1 MGNPD
6 DGIRRGLSRRSLW
19 LAVGLVALVVGVG
32 VAALRNARRGD
43 MILSEQPAFE
53 VRRGPLKISV
63 TESGTIKAREQV
75 IIKSEVEGR
84 TTILYL
90 IPEGTRVKKGEL
102 LVELDSS
109 RLEDQKVDQQIKVQ
123 NAEAVFIRARENL
136 EVVKNQAQSDTD
148 KAELA
153 VTFAKEDLKNYV
165 DGEFPQQVREGEA
178 KIILAEEELQRS
190 EEKLTWSKVLFA
202 EKYLSQSELQADELA
217 AKKAKLDLE
226 LVRADLDLL
235 RKFTYQRKLAQLESD
250 VRQSTMALER
260 TRRRVDADL
269 VQATADLRAKKSE
282 FERQQSKLEKSEEQI
297 AKTKINAPA
306 DGMVV
311 YSTSAKANW
320 RGNVEPLDEGQ
331 EVRELQDLI
340 YLPTAASFMAE
351 VKVHESSLD
360 KISLGLP
367 VRITVD
373 ALPGKQFTG
382 RVGKVAPLPDAQSL
396 FLNPDLKVYKTE
408 VYLDGDGPDLRTGM
422 SCRAEII
429 VANYEDATFVPV
441 QAVLRVAGKTTAYV
455 FEGGDWLP
463 RQVDIGLDNNRMVRI
478 IAGLEPG
485 ERVLLT
491 PPLAS
496 AEVERGTENSVV
508 GNDLKEGSPA
518 AGRGKGPLSEAGQG
532 GEMSRRPGK
541 MSPQERAAARRQ
553 WQQERGR
560 DPQPAGP
567 TRRGEE

>member
-1 MGNPD
+1 MANPD
-6 DGIRRGLSRRSLW
+6 DRVRRGLSRRSLW
-19 LAVGLVALVVGVG
+19 LAVGLLALVAGIG

-43 MILSEQPAFE
+43 MALSEQPAFE
-53 VRRGPLKISV
+53 VRRGPLTISV

-75 IIKSEVEGR
+75 VIKSEVEGR

-90 IPEGTRVKKGEL
+90 IPEGTRVKKGEI

-123 NAEAVFIRARENL
+123 NAEAAFIRARENL

-148 KAELA
+148 KTELA
-153 VTFAKEDLKNYV
+153 LAFAEEDLKNYV
-165 DGEFPQQVREGEA
+165 EGEFPQEVREAEA
-178 KIILAEEELQRS
+178 KITLAEEELQRT
-190 EEKLTWSKVLFA
+190 EEKLAWSKVLFT

-235 RKFTYQRKLAQLESD
+235 RNFTYQRKLAQLESD

-260 TRRRVDADL
+260 TRRRVDADI

-297 AKTKINAPA
+297 AKTRIHAPA

-311 YSTSAKANW
+311 YSTSAKASW

-340 YLPTAASFMAE
+340 YLPTASSFMAE

-373 ALPGKQFTG
+373 ALPGKRFTG
-382 RVGKVAPLPDAQSL
+382 RVGKVAPLPDAQSI

-408 VYLDGDGPDLRTGM
+408 VYLDGEGQDLRTGM

-429 VANYEDATFVPV
+429 VTRYEDATFVPV
-441 QAVLRVAGKTTAYV
+441 QAVLRVAGETTAYV
-455 FEGGDWLP
+455 SEGDDWVP
-463 RQVDIGLDNNRMVRI
+463 RQVDIGLDNNRMVRVI
-478 IAGLEPG
+478 DGLEPG

-496 AEVERGTENSVV
+496 AGIE
-508 GNDLKEGSPA
+508 DLKGEEA
-518 AGRGKGPLSEAGQG
+518 AGKGRSPGRGDEGRKGFERMP
-532 GEMSRRPGK
+532 PG
-541 MSPQERAAARRQ
+541 ERAARRPRPGQ
-553 WQQERGR
+553 RKEFRPPPAETRDSWER
-560 DPQPAGP
+560 
-567 TRRGEE
+567 